1 MSNRLFCLSAR
12 VRSPSGLR
20 HCLASAIRRLVP
32 AAAFLATA
40 PALPAAQELAL
51 FDAQDP
57 RAAWTF
63 DNGAEFPGAK
73 GALRVREDVE
83 PQFRPCL
90 ELQADFRGGGNYV
103 QMGRPLPEADIE
115 AVSFWLKAPAD
126 TRDITLRL
134 VDGTDQCH
142 QFVLGI
148 EPHGRWQRIFFPVAH
163 ALEQAGKGA
172 PLPMVRRYEGW
183 GGARDGAWHNPGKG
197 LYILSGRNVTGEAGT
212 GSLLIAGARAVLAP
226 PTTIV
231 TREVRLDEFLQGGE
245 LDWGFNDGREFPGAK
260 GGAALAEDVPEPGA
274 YAVRLWGDFSEGG
287 AYVSGEKRLG
297 GLPVRA
303 VRMRVRTENVRQINV
318 RFGDGTGQC
327 HQGRG
332 IALTPDGAWHE
343 LVIPVA
349 DVVGGEHW
357 GGANDGRWHGN
368 AQYFSLILSAG
379 SAADKKPEL
388 LIRDIRAEI
397 ETRMAVAG
405 EPWSDGFEAGA
416 AAWQV
421 EGAGTAAT
429 ELAAPYEGGACLRTA
444 RTEDDRNRAFRVLG
458 PVFPAGAGRWNLSGA
473 ARPALYSPDN
483 SFAVRLVAL
492 ALDDAGALLEAL
504 PVADVTQGAT
514 WRTFAR
520 EIRFPAATAK
530 ARLAVEWHK
539 THGTC
544 DFDALRATPV
554 TEAEPDPIVDRIEIF
569 SDVLGNLFYPEQPL
583 TFHFRVR
590 TLRPLP
596 PAARTLRLTAT
607 DYWGAE
613 CIATRR
619 AALRPDGTDGAFCV
633 YTGSVTLNRDAF
645 PVGRYHELRVRFHAD
660 GYAPHDEHSGFARL
674 AEAESRKYDP
684 HRIPFSIRNWDSR
697 IRDYF
702 KIASRIGHRLIGL
715 WGDSGIS
722 DVVAQGDLWYSGARS
737 AEVERNGWAN
747 ITEEELRNDTREFMR
762 KHGRNGM
769 ACLTLGNEP
778 NENPAKVAEKVRAY
792 RIAYEAAKEVCPE
805 VPVVATSVPALETFF
820 EAGLHQ
826 YCDAFDFH
834 VYESWRNVREG
845 VRRYKEMMRK
855 YGVDKPVWCTELGLN
870 SQGQTRYAVACEMVK
885 KITAFFAEGGAN
897 VSWFT
902 ILYPDGAGKARGTSG
917 DAHNTFDCQYSRYN
931 PRLDGIT
938 YYWMINAVTVKRFVD
953 EARYPGDV
961 HAFLFRDPETGECL
975 QVLWTEGEPVDAALP
990 LPAVRDGVLRIAVD
1004 GDCARLPVAPAAAQ
1018 QPGTLT
1024 LRIGEPVL
1032 LRYRPVD
1039 PAAPVRLPA
1048 SLAAPALRLT
1058 APPPAILKGGTVRI
1072 PLASAVPLR
1081 PEQLE
1086 VIVPPGWRAA
1096 LERDGAGGLVCSVAA
1111 PAETDAR
1118 EGRIRIRTR
1127 PDAPAS
1133 AELTLN
1139 LPVLGAI
1146 GVTLLAEPDGGLCA
1160 AFRNNGAEPARIDW
1174 VFELLGTC
1182 PMREGSYRLQNL
1194 RPPETFLRGEREG
1207 RATIQPGETHRARVT
1222 LDGFHPLSLYSVRVT
1237 GTDADGRA
1245 VSRTRYA
1252 GGFAAAPRMDA
1263 APVIDGAADESCWRR
1278 ATTQFIDL
1286 PEQVFRFRRTTAPWQ
1301 GPDDLSASW
1310 RAAWDEEALYL
1321 FVSVTD
1327 DVLRTPHADSR
1338 IWDQDGLQLLIDSC
1352 RTAAEKTGKI
1362 DLAVSDTPEGPRA
1375 WCYLSAHPSVATGP
1389 VAVQVAARSSAN
1401 RRDVELA
1408 IPWKLLAPFQP
1419 EPGANLGLALILNED
1434 DGNGRV
1440 GFNGWFS
1447 GVHSKQLDLVGDLIL
1462 R

>member
-148 EPHGRWQRIFFPVAH
+148 EPHGRWQRIFFPVVH

-212 GSLLIAGARAVLAP
+212 GSLLIAGARAVLAQ

-596 PAARTLRLTAT
+596 PAARTLRLT
-607 DYWGAE
+607 GAPPSARTAPTAPSASTPAPSRSTAMPSRWAAITS
-613 CIATRR
+613 CACASTPTAMRR
-619 AALRPDGTDGAFCV
+619 MMNTAALRAW
-633 YTGSVTLNRDAF
+633 
-645 PVGRYHELRVRFHAD
+645 
-660 GYAPHDEHSGFARL
+660 
-674 AEAESRKYDP
+674 RKP
-684 HRIPFSIRNWDSR
+684 NPGNTTR
-697 IRDYF
+697 
-702 KIASRIGHRLIGL
+702 IASLSPSATGTAA
-715 WGDSGIS
+715 SATIS
-722 DVVAQGDLWYSGARS
+722 KS
-737 AEVERNGWAN
+737 
-747 ITEEELRNDTREFMR
+747 
-762 KHGRNGM
+762 
-769 ACLTLGNEP
+769 P
-778 NENPAKVAEKVRAY
+778 
-792 RIAYEAAKEVCPE
+792 
-805 VPVVATSVPALETFF
+805 
-820 EAGLHQ
+820 
-826 YCDAFDFH
+826 
-834 VYESWRNVREG
+834 
-845 VRRYKEMMRK
+845 
-855 YGVDKPVWCTELGLN
+855 
-870 SQGQTRYAVACEMVK
+870 
-885 KITAFFAEGGAN
+885 
-897 VSWFT
+897 
-902 ILYPDGAGKARGTSG
+902 
-917 DAHNTFDCQYSRYN
+917 
-931 PRLDGIT
+931 
-938 YYWMINAVTVKRFVD
+938 
-953 EARYPGDV
+953 
-961 HAFLFRDPETGECL
+961 
-975 QVLWTEGEPVDAALP
+975 
-990 LPAVRDGVLRIAVD
+990 
-1004 GDCARLPVAPAAAQ
+1004 
-1018 QPGTLT
+1018 
-1024 LRIGEPVL
+1024 
-1032 LRYRPVD
+1032 
-1039 PAAPVRLPA
+1039 PA
-1048 SLAAPALRLT
+1048 SGT
-1058 APPPAILKGGTVRI
+1058 ASSGC
-1072 PLASAVPLR
+1072 
-1081 PEQLE
+1081 
-1086 VIVPPGWRAA
+1086 
-1096 LERDGAGGLVCSVAA
+1096 GA
-1111 PAETDAR
+1111 T
-1118 EGRIRIRTR
+1118 
-1127 PDAPAS
+1127 PAS
-1133 AELTLN
+1133 AMSSLRATSGTPAPAPPKWSATAGRTSPRKNCATTPANSCVNTGATAWRASRSATNPTKTPPKSPKRCAPTGLRTKPPRRSARRSPSSPPPS
-1139 LPVLGAI
+1139 LPSKPSSKPDSTNTATPSISTSTNRGGMCARACPTGAASGKPGSPYSIDAQKCISCGACYQACKFGAI
-1146 GVTLLAEPDGGLCA
+1146 
-1160 AFRNNGAEPARIDW
+1160 
-1174 VFELLGTC
+1174 
-1182 PMREGSYRLQNL
+1182 
-1194 RPPETFLRGEREG
+1194 
-1207 RATIQPGETHRARVT
+1207 
-1222 LDGFHPLSLYSVRVT
+1222 VR
-1237 GTDADGRA
+1237 
-1245 VSRTRYA
+1245 
-1252 GGFAAAPRMDA
+1252 
-1263 APVIDGAADESCWRR
+1263 
-1278 ATTQFIDL
+1278 Q
-1286 PEQVFRFRRTTAPWQ
+1286 
-1301 GPDDLSASW
+1301 
-1310 RAAWDEEALYL
+1310 
-1321 FVSVTD
+1321 
-1327 DVLRTPHADSR
+1327 
-1338 IWDQDGLQLLIDSC
+1338 
-1352 RTAAEKTGKI
+1352 
-1362 DLAVSDTPEGPRA
+1362 
-1375 WCYLSAHPSVATGP
+1375 
-1389 VAVQVAARSSAN
+1389 
-1401 RRDVELA
+1401 
-1408 IPWKLLAPFQP
+1408 
-1419 EPGANLGLALILNED
+1419 
-1434 DGNGRV
+1434 
-1440 GFNGWFS
+1440 
-1447 GVHSKQLDLVGDLIL
+1447 
-1462 R
+1462 